1 MIKQT
6 LISSEDKNILR
17 IGPVKYEDEQNEYL
31 CTEFRNIEFKEIAN
45 KFVNI
50 INIEI
55 RFHFGEIIQ
64 FDSNFISL
72 YLYFTFNP
80 FNKDS
85 LKK

>member
-1 MIKQT
+1 MVKQT
-6 LISSEDKNILR
+6 LISSGDKNILR
-17 IGPVKYEDEQNEYL
+17 IVPFKYEDEQNEYQ

-55 RFHFGEIIQ
+55 RSPFGEIIQ

-72 YLYFTFNP
+72 NLYFTIYQFN
-80 FNKDS
+80 
-85 LKK
+85 